1 MLTSKA
7 LLNWKSWAVTF
18 VFATVAFFVTMA
30 NVPPKPVAADPIISF
45 STIEMNVPSGLPFA
59 EGDNAY

>member
-18 VFATVAFFVTMA
+18 AFATVVFLLTVP
-30 NVPPKPVAADPIISF
+30 NVPPKSVAADPISF
-45 STIEMNVPSGLPFA
+45 STINMKVPSGLPFA
-59 EGDNAY
+59 EGGNAY